1 MVDGQTDGRTSGR
14 ADRLTDG
21 QTDGRV
27 GGRTGGRT
35 DGPTDGR
42 TDRRTGLCVYV
53 NPKTFCFKLLI
64 MGNRHFL
71 CSPFFRHVFQNKIV
85 PTTSFTTI
93 YFSPQKQIPD
103 ASLKTFFPTPDWPM
117 CPPTHLPQKH
127 FPKQHKSN
135 FICWRKFFPQHM
147 FPRICFPRNIFC
159 PSNKI
164 LLCFPTVFPF
174 PQKKISNTFFPTTI
188 GFREHFFF
196 SKHRSPN
203 IPPQFVSRQ
212 LFPKPTTC
220 FPNTCF
226 SKYFFFQQ
234 I

>member
-1 MVDGQTDGRTSGR
+1 MLIRRHFVSNFLSWETSFG
-14 ADRLTDG
+14 TN
-21 QTDGRV
+21 V
-27 GGRTGGRT
+27 W
-35 DGPTDGR
+35 
-42 TDRRTGLCVYV
+42 
-53 NPKTFCFKLLI
+53 
-64 MGNRHFL
+64 HFL

-188 GFREHFFF
+188 GFRET
-196 SKHRSPN
+196 
-203 IPPQFVSRQ
+203 
-212 LFPKPTTC
+212 LF
-220 FPNTCF
+220 FPNTVPQTYPPNFFPDNF
-226 SKYFFFQQ
+226 SPNQQHFSQTHVFSIFFVSTNIAVQEREGG
-234 I
+234 